1 MSASVCVCVSVGEVY
16 RYLCVSVFGLATTY
30 ICKLEFLTVIH
41 VGYSDF
47 TLGYVIV
54 VVNVIGEEAHV
65 YIHIVGRE
73 VFLWFSKKNRTYALS
88 LGYHIFNAHVLY
100 ALCCVCV
107 FGVFFWCVC
116 ISSIWAIS
124 LCILSQPGAGFHLS
138 QWHSNTT
145 RCQARSRNKINCI
158 DSAFGQPR
166 YSFLLPAVGFWDYL
180 VAFVYGTSGILDCGA
195 RLRGK

>member
-1 MSASVCVCVSVGEVY
+1 
-16 RYLCVSVFGLATTY
+16 VFGLATTY

-100 ALCCVCV
+100 AVCV
-107 FGVFFWCVC
+107 FLECFFGVFVYLRFGHYPCAFFP
-116 ISSIWAIS
+116 SQEQAFIS
-124 LCILSQPGAGFHLS
+124 LNGIQIQPGVKREVEIKS
-138 QWHSNTT
+138 T
-145 RCQARSRNKINCI
+145 
-158 DSAFGQPR
+158 
-166 YSFLLPAVGFWDYL
+166 V
-180 VAFVYGTSGILDCGA
+180 
-195 RLRGK
+195 